1 MMTKSHEE
9 EINIRVEGKNLE
21 IVEEYKHR
29 GTIISKTGKVNQEIK
44 QNIKDKYIIKLHQQ

>member
-29 GTIISKTGKVNQEIK
+29 GTIISKTGKVNQEVK